1 MGANAELIQ
10 QAYDAFGRGDIAVVI
25 GMLDPNV
32 EWVSPR
38 VLPHGGEFTGPAQ
51 VGKFFEGI
59 GAAWDSLALDI
70 ESADE
75 AGENVFAV
83 LRADGTLKGGEAR
96 SYGAAHVF
104 EVRDGKIVR
113 WREYVN
119 QL

>member
-1 MGANAELIQ
+1 MGANAKLIQ
-10 QAYDAFGRGDIAVVI
+10 QAYDAFGRGDVGEVIA
-25 GMLDPNV
+25 MLDANV

-38 VLPHGGEFTGPAQ
+38 ALPHGGEFSGPAQ

-59 GAAWDSLALDI
+59 GAAWDSLELDI
-70 ESADE
+70 ESVDE
-75 AGENVFAV
+75 AGNNVFAI

-96 SYGAAHVF
+96 SYAAAHVF
-104 EVRDGKIVR
+104 EVRNGKIVH